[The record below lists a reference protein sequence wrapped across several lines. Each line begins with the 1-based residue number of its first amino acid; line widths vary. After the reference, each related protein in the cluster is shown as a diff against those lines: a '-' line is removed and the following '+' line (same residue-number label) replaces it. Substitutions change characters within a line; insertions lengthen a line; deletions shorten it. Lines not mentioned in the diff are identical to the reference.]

1 MMERRSLA
9 AWNFV
14 AKDGPVASPLIE
26 ARRALVLHDR
36 PLMVD
41 LITLTLNHGVFDVRA
56 ASGFAEAQA
65 IMEDWRPNIS
75 VIDMDHDDSR
85 ALLKLLGASKAMRRS
100 GTPVLALTRMGD
112 LRTKLAA
119 FELGVDDILTVP
131 FSPEELLARTMVIT
145 RRALGVDLPL
155 IPIIRLGEIDVDI
168 VNREV
173 RVGPSVV
180 HLSPLEQSLLYLLAS
195 RAGRV
200 VTHEEILDAIWG
212 TDFVAESNIVDR
224 HIRSLRVK
232 LQDDYRH
239 PRFIETV
246 HNNGYRFIPTFS
258 NTGWGGAPT
267 ASGHARN

>member
-1 MMERRSLA
+1 MSRRSLA

-56 ASGFAEAQA
+56 AGNFAEARA
-65 IMEDWRPNIS
+65 IMGDWRPNIS

-85 ALLKLLGASKAMRRS
+85 ALLGLLGASNAMRRS

-119 FELGVDDILTVP
+119 FDLGVDDILTTP
-131 FSPEELLARTMVIT
+131 FSPEELLARTIVIT

-155 IPIIRLGEIDVDI
+155 IPVIRLGEIDVDI
-168 VNREV
+168 VNSEV
-173 RVGPSVV
+173 RVGTAVV
-180 HLSPLEQSLLYLLAS
+180 RLSPLEQSLLYLLAS

-200 VTHEEILDAIWG
+200 VTHEEILDAVWG
-212 TDFVAESNIVDR
+212 TDFIAESNIVDR
-224 HIRSLRVK
+224 HIRSLRIK
-232 LQDDYRH
+232 LHDDYRH

-246 HNNGYRFIPTFS
+246 HKNGYRFIPTFS

-267 ASGHARN
+267 RGGRTPN